1 MHSNGEF
8 ADVDASL
15 QNRNAVIQADNE
27 QDRQEV
33 LSHLLITNSIPV
45 IKVICHTLSPSYK
58 QQTRTSNK
66 TFATCS
72 SFDYSLWTQ
81 CTKFIELEPR
91 LRHVGSD
98 GRRWQLT

>member
-15 QNRNAVIQADNE
+15 QNRNAAIQADNE

-33 LSHLLITNSIPV
+33 LGHLLITNSIPV

-66 TFATCS
+66 L
-72 SFDYSLWTQ
+72 SL
-81 CTKFIELEPR
+81 PAA
-91 LRHVGSD
+91 V
-98 GRRWQLT
+98 LTIVCRPNVQNLLNWNPD